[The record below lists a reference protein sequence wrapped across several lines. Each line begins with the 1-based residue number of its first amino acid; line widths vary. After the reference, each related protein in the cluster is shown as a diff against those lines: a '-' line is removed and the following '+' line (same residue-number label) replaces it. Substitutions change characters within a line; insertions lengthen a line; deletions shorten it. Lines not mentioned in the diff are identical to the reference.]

1 MQHEEPEDCPNIPG
15 AKKFRYNPAASDG
28 ADTEPT
34 TRRVTVATSVLV
46 VNPFEPDDISDFL
59 ALPPPPRQWLLGT
72 VICRTFLTVISA
84 SGGTGKSALVI
95 CWAIALA
102 TKRAIAGFHIHKRAR
117 VLVLTFEDTA
127 DEYRRRFAAA
137 FMHHGIDPKEAAGYL
152 YVKSLNG
159 IGVTIGSIQ
168 NNRTD
173 GGPIVLPTSAP
184 GLIEN
189 VISRLDIDVIIL
201 DPFIK
206 CAGVPENDNVAIDG
220 IVKILSG
227 ICERRNIAGGILH
240 HNRKGSH
247 EPGNMETSRGASS
260 LIDAARIG
268 QTLTPM
274 SREEADMYQVPEEE
288 RRRLIRLDDGK
299 LNLSL
304 KADPTWYRLASINI
318 GNGTEEYPNGD
329 NVQACETWTP
339 PDMWR
344 ELTPIVVNQIMDDI
358 ANGLPD
364 GARYSKAP
372 NAGKR
377 AAWKVVKKHADC
389 LNEKQCRDAIKTW
402 LDTGMLVEV
411 EYYSKVRRESLPGL
425 FVNDAKRPG

>member
-1 MQHEEPEDCPNIPG
+1 
-15 AKKFRYNPAASDG
+15 
-28 ADTEPT
+28 
-34 TRRVTVATSVLV
+34 
-46 VNPFEPDDISDFL
+46 
-59 ALPPPPRQWLLGT
+59 
-72 VICRTFLTVISA
+72 
-84 SGGTGKSALVI
+84 
-95 CWAIALA
+95 
-102 TKRAIAGFHIHKRAR
+102 
-117 VLVLTFEDTA
+117 
-127 DEYRRRFAAA
+127 
-137 FMHHGIDPKEAAGYL
+137 
-152 YVKSLNG
+152 
-159 IGVTIGSIQ
+159 
-168 NNRTD
+168 
-173 GGPIVLPTSAP
+173 
-184 GLIEN
+184 
-189 VISRLDIDVIIL
+189 
-201 DPFIK
+201 
-206 CAGVPENDNVAIDG
+206 
-220 IVKILSG
+220 
-227 ICERRNIAGGILH
+227 
-240 HNRKGSH
+240 
-247 EPGNMETSRGASS
+247 METSRGASS

-274 SREEADMYQVPEEE
+274 SREEADMYQVLEEE

-402 LDTGMLVEV
+402 LDTGMFVEV
-411 EYYSKVRRESLPGL
+411 EYYSKMRRESLPGL